1 MQLRVGHTALGDL
14 KGLAM
19 SSPPALL
26 LTSAQGAAQPKESKL
41 STVCTASTSWCSS
54 SLARTARR
62 WASLASDARQITAT
76 SVPTDI
82 ITLV

>member
-1 MQLRVGHTALGDL
+1 MWHLGDL
-14 KGLAM
+14 KGSARAVHRLDSCQAHR
-19 SSPPALL
+19 ALL
-26 LTSAQGAAQPKESKL
+26 SAGLPESQSCQRCVQHL
-41 STVCTASTSWCSS
+41 TSWCSS